1 MAGAGQLQPLAQM
14 ERGCSA
20 GLELKIIE
28 GGKKTKEKGKAKRE
42 K

>member
-1 MAGAGQLQPLAQM
+1 MAQM
-14 ERGCSA
+14 ETGCFG

-28 GGKKTKEKGKAKRE
+28 GGKKKTKEKEKAKRE

>member
-1 MAGAGQLQPLAQM
+1 MAQM
-14 ERGCSA
+14 ERGCFA

-28 GGKKTKEKGKAKRE
+28 GKKTTKEKEKAKRE